1 MIDPLSVFTLDH
13 CTFAIYGPDE
23 HHAKGLVVTTFPDGL
38 TVPAAP
44 NGDEALIDT
53 ALHELSHHLVAQ
65 LRYDCPSACLRG
77 VAEGHGRKWDD
88 AKHEE
93 ESSAYKIG
101 MMLSDLHKALMRN
114 KDGLE

>member
-1 MIDPLSVFTLDH
+1 MSEPVAVFSLDH

-23 HHAKGLVVTTFPDGL
+23 HHAKGLVVTTFADGL

-44 NGDEALIDT
+44 NGGETLIDT

-88 AKHEE
+88 AKREE
-93 ESSAYKIG
+93 ETEAYRMG
-101 MMLSDLHKALMRN
+101 QVLAQVVRVT
-114 KDGLE
+114 GA